1 MTCPDDPAA
10 FLRQAMKHH
19 ADHLEPTVPYTES
32 DIGRLKRIIAL
43 RDAELECYRMK
54 YPGWVFSPEAM
65 CLYEK
70 DNSIS
75 NAMWDQEG
83 DGM

>member
-19 ADHLEPTVPYTES
+19 ADHLEPAAPYTES
-32 DIGRLKRIIAL
+32 DIGKLKRIISL
-43 RDAELECYRMK
+43 RDAELECYRMR
-54 YPGWVFSPEAM
+54 YPGWVFSQSQL
-65 CLYEK
+65 CLY
-70 DNSIS
+70 S
-75 NAMWDQEG
+75 NGDDFDDG